1 MKHLWA
7 LALILGGC
15 DPAVVD
21 ISFDDDGDGLLTD
34 RENELGTDPLK
45 ADTDGDGHND
55 GEEFSVGSDPLDLN
69 DYPYTGGYGKD
80 ACADDIQ
87 SAGNGVGQITSD
99 ATFIDQYGDHV
110 RLYDF
115 CARAVFIVSGAFW

>member
-34 RENELGTDPLK
+34 REDELGTDPLK
-45 ADTDGDGHND
+45 GA
-55 GEEFSVGSDPLDLN
+55 N
-69 DYPYTGGYGKD
+69 DYKHNEFENLEYGIYSQSSDFISTFEVRD
-80 ACADDIQ
+80 ALFTPCKRDL
-87 SAGNGVGQITSD
+87 S
-99 ATFIDQYGDHV
+99 
-110 RLYDF
+110 
-115 CARAVFIVSGAFW
+115 